1 MLFAWRRA
9 AASVRCRTASVTAG
23 GLLGLGMGVSS
34 SGALSGGCEQC
45 LDLRFDPS
53 LQPTQNTVTALPS
66 DGSDPYLN
74 VASISAGF
82 VGSMVGYAVGVHRR
96 SRDPNESHDLSRELM
111 SRGKASSVN
120 AKHPGRVFTVVLT
133 GGPCAGK
140 TSSQEHLGKTLTAAG
155 YDVYFAPEVPT
166 IMLNGGCQYPGAHNV
181 EGLGQ
186 RRIIAAAAKLAPHC
200 THTGTSC
207 RFRRKVFA
215 LV

>member
-1 MLFAWRRA
+1 MQDRQRHCWRVA
-9 AASVRCRTASVTAG
+9 RTWY
-23 GLLGLGMGVSS
+23 
-34 SGALSGGCEQC
+34 GCEQLRCLERWVRC